1 MRSGG
6 GGGDGEASVLLG
18 NLGTMPG
25 LGPVWR
31 RQYVDVE
38 KHGPMRIGR
47 VSRRPRNG
55 QDALDVSVPV
65 KPTSRA
71 RVGVD
76 YDDDS
81 LVIFHWHDVGEFRSS
96 MNYEIFHGYVSE
108 WHGLTHD
115 QRNALMRWGFVD
127 LKGRIR

>member
-6 GGGDGEASVLLG
+6 GGDEDDPVSLG
-18 NLGTMPG
+18 GLSPIPG

-38 KHGPMRIGR
+38 KHGSQRVGR
-47 VSRRPRNG
+47 NSRRPRNG
-55 QDALDVSVPV
+55 QDALDLSVPV

-76 YDDDS
+76 YDDGS
-81 LVIFHWHDVGEFRSS
+81 FVIFHWHDVGEFRGS
-96 MNYEIFHGYVSE
+96 MNYEIFHGYVLG
-108 WHGLTHD
+108 WHGLVQD
-115 QRNALMRWGFVD
+115 QRNALMRWGFAD
-127 LKGRIR
+127 LKGRIRL